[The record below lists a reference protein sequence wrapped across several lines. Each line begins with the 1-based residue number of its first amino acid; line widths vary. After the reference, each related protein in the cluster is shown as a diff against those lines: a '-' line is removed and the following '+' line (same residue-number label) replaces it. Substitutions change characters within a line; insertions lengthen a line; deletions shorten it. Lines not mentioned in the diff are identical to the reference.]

1 MASKR
6 ERETNNGV
14 EEERLD
20 FETKRQR
27 KDEESS
33 PSPPSVSVANPLSGL
48 ANNYADIDEEEDYGR
63 RERVTTSERRNDGSQ
78 KNGHGYQEDDD
89 SDEDEA
95 REQLYGG
102 RSSRQ
107 VEVRKDCPYLDTVN
121 RQVFNLSGSFVGSN
135 FAYFVC
141 IFEFR

>member
-6 ERETNNGV
+6 ERETNN
-14 EEERLD
+14 
-20 FETKRQR
+20 
-27 KDEESS
+27 EESS
-33 PSPPSVSVANPLSGL
+33 PSPPPVSIATPLSGL
-48 ANNYADIDEEEDYGR
+48 ANNYADIDEEEDYDR

-107 VEVRKDCPYLDTVN
+107 VEVRKDCPYLYTVN

-135 FAYFVC
+135 FTSVIW